1 MDIETRFSG
10 KEDYAKHL
18 VRRSNGEVTVDGLYP
33 EKAPGQFMV
42 RVRIPGGRITLAQ
55 ASALADFA
63 EEHADGEWHVDTREN
78 IEFHGVTTDHVVP
91 LVEAIET
98 IGLTTRG
105 SCGDTVR
112 NIVVGAESLVFDT
125 TGRALDLQSIAEK
138 LSRRFAGNPEFETL
152 PRKFKIGFFSAD
164 DLEPLHRINDLGF
177 LEERHES
184 GPSTLSVY
192 VGGGLGREPRLAD
205 LFFAHVP
212 ADVTTLYELIVAAI
226 GVFHDLGDRK
236 NRAQARFKFVLE
248 KLGAQQVRELILER
262 WNAPSVVN
270 VRPIEDPAISGHA
283 LATGVASHGSHLQAD
298 GRYRVFVP
306 LIAGDLTSDVARLIV
321 AAARHANAEA
331 LILGTRQNIAIVDVP
346 AQNVSAL
353 QRELAEIGLAP
364 EGWNGPRDIVACP
377 GSAQCRKAY
386 LETRNFARELAEAL
400 DASSAP
406 AWAKRLR
413 IGLSGCPNACTQPH
427 IQELGFRGQVGV
439 VNGKKR
445 QGFDF
450 LLGGQLL
457 GGTRIGEQVARYLS
471 ADDVIAVSVATV
483 ELFAEQGSERESFRE
498 LIARAGI
505 ERFARA
511 LRLRVKLDY
520 GHWEDRVARDSSP
533 ELEGTTFGP
542 GSPDE
547 ALAKS
552 GGPSHELSPREILAW
567 ALKTYGDDLL
577 VTSALNAGGVL
588 LGRWLSELAPR
599 HPIFFIDTGKH
610 FPQTLAYRDAL
621 IRDHG
626 INLITVS
633 HGLGEGEFAERY
645 GSELWKRDSDLCCAI
660 RKVEVLGR
668 LRKGK
673 RAWLSGLRREQGGER
688 AQTPVFELEQD
699 GVAKISPLATLTRE
713 IIDAHLFAFG
723 IPQHP
728 LREQGYAS
736 IGCEPCTQA
745 AQGRERDGRWAGS
758 GKTECGLHTKWT
770 RRIDKTPQ
778 EDTSKLAKAGETGIG
793 V

>member
-18 VRRSNGEVTVDGLYP
+18 VRRSNGEITVDGLYP
-33 EKAPGQFMV
+33 EKAPGQYMV
-42 RVRIPGGRITLAQ
+42 RVRIVGGRITLAQ

-63 EEHADGEWHVDTREN
+63 EEYADGEWHVDTREN
-78 IEFHGVTTDHVVP
+78 IELHGVTHENVVP

-112 NIVVGAESLVFDT
+112 NFVVGAEALHFDT

-184 GPSTLSVY
+184 GPSTLAVY

-205 LFFAHVP
+205 LFFSNVP
-212 ADVTTLYELIVAAI
+212 ADVTTLYELIVAAVS
-226 GVFHDLGDRK
+226 VFNELGERK

-248 KLGAQQVRELILER
+248 KLGAQRVRELILAR
-262 WNAPSVVN
+262 WNPPSTVNTRTVDAAAQHAAPLQ
-270 VRPIEDPAISGHA
+270 GK
-283 LATGVASHGSHLQAD
+283 HGIHVQND

-306 LIAGDLTSDVARLIV
+306 LIAGDVTSDLARLIV
-321 AAARHANAEA
+321 AAARHAGAGA
-331 LILGTRQNIAIVDVP
+331 LALGTRQNIAIVDVP
-346 AQNVSAL
+346 AQNVDAL
-353 QRELAEIGLAP
+353 GRELAQIGLAP

-386 LETRNFARELAEAL
+386 LETRNFAHELAAAL
-400 DASSAP
+400 DASKAP

-439 VNGKKR
+439 VNGRKR
-445 QGFDF
+445 QGFDL

-457 GGTRIGEQVARYLS
+457 DQTRIGEQVARFLS
-471 ADDVIAVSVATV
+471 ADEVIAVSVAAV
-483 ELFAEQGSERESFRE
+483 ELFAELGSEGEPFRE
-498 LIARAGI
+498 LLGRIGV

-511 LRLRVKLDY
+511 LSLRVKLEY
-520 GHWEDRVARDSSP
+520 GHWEPGVAAQHAAP
-533 ELEGTTFGP
+533 LQGP
-542 GSPDE
+542 
-547 ALAKS
+547 A
-552 GGPSHELSPREILAW
+552 PSLSPREILAW
-567 ALKTYGDDLL
+567 ALKQYGDDLL

-610 FPQTLAYRDAL
+610 FAETLAYRDTL
-621 IRDHG
+621 IREHG
-626 INLITVS
+626 LNIVTVS
-633 HGLGEGEFAERY
+633 HGLGEAALAERY
-645 GSELWKRDSDLCCAI
+645 GSELWKRDADLCCAI

-673 RAWLSGLRREQGGER
+673 RAWISALRREQGGER
-688 AQTPVFELEQD
+688 ANTPVFELEQD
-699 GVAKISPLATLTRE
+699 GVAKISPLAGLTRE
-713 IIDAHLFAFG
+713 LIDAHLFAYG

-728 LREQGYAS
+728 LRDLGYAS

-745 AQGRERDGRWAGS
+745 TRGGERDGRWAGS
-758 GKTECGLHTKWT
+758 AKTECGLHTKWT
-770 RRIDKTPQ
+770 RRIEKAPQ
-778 EDTSKLAKAGETGIG
+778 EDTSKLAKA
-793 V
+793 

>member
-1 MDIETRFSG
+1 MEHDQRFSG

-18 VRRSNGEVTVDGLYP
+18 VKRSNGEVTVDGLYP

-42 RVRIPGGRITLAQ
+42 RVRIPGGRITLTQ

-63 EEHADGEWHVDTREN
+63 ELYADGEWHVDTREN
-78 IEFHGVTTDHVVP
+78 VELHGVTTENVVP

-98 IGLTTRG
+98 VGLTTRG

-112 NIVVGAESLVFDT
+112 NFVVGAEALLFDT
-125 TGRALDLQSIAEK
+125 TGRALDLQSLAEK

-184 GPSTLSVY
+184 GPSTLAVY

-205 LFFAHVP
+205 LFFSNVP
-212 ADVTTLYELIVAAI
+212 ADVTTLYELIVAAV
-226 GVFHDLGDRK
+226 GVFNDLGDRK
-236 NRAQARFKFVLE
+236 NRAQARFKFVLD
-248 KLGAQQVRELILER
+248 KFGAQRVRELILER
-262 WNAPSVVN
+262 WNAPGVVN
-270 VRPIEDPAISGHA
+270 TRPTDERAQHA
-283 LATGVASHGSHLQAD
+283 APLLGAHGIHLQAD

-306 LIAGDLTSDVARLIV
+306 LIAGDLTSDIARLIV
-321 AAARHANAEA
+321 TAARHSGAEA
-331 LILGTRQNIAIVDVP
+331 LVLGTRQNIAIVDVP
-346 AQNVSAL
+346 AQNVASL

-364 EGWNGPRDIVACP
+364 EGWNGPRDVVACP

-386 LETRNFARELAEAL
+386 LETREFAHELADAL
-400 DASSAP
+400 DASNAP

-439 VNGKKR
+439 VSGKKR

-471 ADDVIAVSVATV
+471 ADEVIAVSVASA
-483 ELFAEQGSERESFRE
+483 ELFAELGSENEPFRD
-498 LIARAGI
+498 LLKRVGV
-505 ERFARA
+505 ERFAHA
-511 LRLRVKLDY
+511 LSLRVKLDY
-520 GHWEDRVARDSSP
+520 GHWSIDVGARHAAP
-533 ELEGTTFGP
+533 LQGP
-542 GSPDE
+542 AAS
-547 ALAKS
+547 LT
-552 GGPSHELSPREILAW
+552 PREILAW

-599 HPIFFIDTGKH
+599 HPIYFIDTGKH
-610 FPQTLAYRDAL
+610 FAHTLAYRDAL
-621 IRDHG
+621 ARDHG
-626 INLITVS
+626 LNIVTVS
-633 HGLGEGEFAERY
+633 HGLGETELSARY
-645 GSELWKRDSDLCCAI
+645 GHELWKRDADLCCSV

-673 RAWLSGLRREQGGER
+673 RAWISALRREQGGER

-699 GVAKISPLATLTRE
+699 GVAKISPLAALTRE
-713 IIDAHLFAFG
+713 QIDAHLIAFG

-728 LREQGYAS
+728 LREQGFTS
-736 IGCEPCTQA
+736 IGCEPCTHA
-745 AQGRERDGRWAGS
+745 ATGSERDGRWSGT

-770 RRIDKTPQ
+770 SRIRARSVSDGAVV
-778 EDTSKLAKAGETGIG
+778 EDTSKLAKATD
-793 V
+793 

>member
-1 MDIETRFSG
+1 MEREQRFGG

-18 VRRSNGEVTVDGLYP
+18 VKRSNGEVTVDGLYP

-42 RVRIPGGRITLAQ
+42 RVRIPGGRVTLAQ
-55 ASALADFA
+55 ARALADFS
-63 EEHADGEWHVDTREN
+63 ELYADGEWHVDTREN
-78 IEFHGVTTDHVVP
+78 IELHGVTTENVVP

-98 IGLTTRG
+98 VGLTTRG

-112 NIVVGAESLVFDT
+112 NFVVGAESLLFDT

-205 LFFAHVP
+205 LFFANVP
-212 ADVTTLYELIVAAI
+212 ADIATLYDLIVAAV
-226 GVFHDLGDRK
+226 GVFHDTGDRK
-236 NRAQARFKFVLE
+236 NRSQARFKFVLD
-248 KLGAQQVRELILER
+248 KLGAQRVRELILAR
-262 WNAPSVVN
+262 WNAPGTVDT
-270 VRPIEDPAISGHA
+270 RPTESAPELPGHLSA
-283 LATGVASHGSHLQAD
+283 NGIHLQND

-306 LIAGDLTSDVARLIV
+306 LIAGDLTSDIARLV
-321 AAARHANAEA
+321 TAAASHAGAEG
-331 LILGTRQNIAIVDVP
+331 IVLGTRQNIAIVDVP
-346 AQNVSAL
+346 AQNVAAL
-353 QRELAEIGLAP
+353 RAELTEIGLAP

-377 GSAQCRKAY
+377 GSEQCRKAY
-386 LETRNFARELAEAL
+386 LETRNFAHELADAL

-450 LLGGQLL
+450 LLGGRLL

-471 ADDVIAVSVATV
+471 ADEVIAVSVASA
-483 ELFAEQGSERESFRE
+483 ELFGELGSEGESFRE
-498 LIARAGI
+498 LLERIGV

-511 LRLRVKLDY
+511 LSLRVKLDY
-520 GHWEDRVARDSSP
+520 GHWEEVGEDVP
-533 ELEGTTFGP
+533 PLE
-542 GSPDE
+542 
-547 ALAKS
+547 A
-552 GGPSHELSPREILAW
+552 LSPREILAW

-610 FPQTLAYRDAL
+610 FAQTLAYRDAL
-621 IRDHG
+621 IKEYGLNIVSVDHG
-626 INLITVS
+626 LS
-633 HGLGEGEFAERY
+633 EAEFTERF
-645 GSELWKRDSDLCCAI
+645 GSELWKRDADLCCGI
-660 RKVEVLGR
+660 RKVEVLSK

-688 AQTPVFELEQD
+688 TQTQVLQLEND
-699 GVAKISPLATLTRE
+699 GVAKISPLASLTRE
-713 IIDAHLFAFG
+713 QIDAQLVAYG

-728 LREQGYAS
+728 LHEQGYTS

-745 AQGRERDGRWAGS
+745 PAGGSERAGRWAGS

-770 RRIDKTPQ
+770 RRIEKIEQ
-778 EDTSKLAKAGETGIG
+778 EDTSKLAKA
-793 V
+793 

>member
-1 MDIETRFSG
+1 MEPEQRFSG

-55 ASALADFA
+55 SSALADFA
-63 EEHADGEWHVDTREN
+63 EQFADGEWHVDTREN
-78 IEFHGVTTDHVVP
+78 IEFHGVTTEHVVP

-205 LFFAHVP
+205 LFFSNVP
-212 ADVTTLYELIVAAI
+212 ADVTTLYELIVAAL

-236 NRAQARFKFVLE
+236 NRAQARFKFVLA
-248 KLGAQQVRELILER
+248 KLGAQRVRELILAR
-262 WNAPSVVN
+262 WNAPGTVD
-270 VRPIEDPAISGHA
+270 VRSTQDTAVSGGV
-283 LATGVASHGSHLQAD
+283 LATGVASHGIHLQAD

-306 LIAGDLTSDVARLIV
+306 LIAGDLASNVARLIV
-321 AAARHANAEA
+321 AAARHAGAEA
-331 LILGTRQNIAIVDVP
+331 LVLGTRQNIAIVDVP
-346 AQNVSAL
+346 AQNVRAL
-353 QRELAEIGLAP
+353 QRELAEIGFAP
-364 EGWNGPRDIVACP
+364 EGWNGPRDVVACP

-386 LETRNFARELAEAL
+386 LETRNFAHELADAL

-406 AWAKRLR
+406 VWAKRLR
-413 IGLSGCPNACTQPH
+413 IDLSGCPNACTQPH

-471 ADDVIAVSVATV
+471 ADELIAVSVATV
-483 ELFAEQGSERESFRE
+483 ELFAELGSEGESFRE
-498 LIARAGI
+498 LIARVGI
-505 ERFARA
+505 ERFART
-511 LRLRVKLDY
+511 LSLRVKLDY
-520 GHWEDRVARDSSP
+520 GHWEDAFLGARHASPLQGPEDS
-533 ELEGTTFGP
+533 
-542 GSPDE
+542 
-547 ALAKS
+547 
-552 GGPSHELSPREILAW
+552 LSPREILAW

-599 HPIFFIDTGKH
+599 HPIYFIDTGKH
-610 FPQTLAYRDAL
+610 FAQTLAYRDAL

-626 INLITVS
+626 VNLVTVS
-633 HGLGEGEFAERY
+633 HELGEAEFGDRY
-645 GSELWKRDSDLCCAI
+645 GSDLWKRDSDLCCGI
-660 RKVEVLGR
+660 RKVEVLTK
-668 LRKGK
+668 LRQGK
-673 RAWLSGLRREQGGER
+673 RAWLSGLRREQGGAR
-688 AQTPVFELEQD
+688 AKTPVVEIESD

-713 IIDAHLFAFG
+713 IIDAHLFAYG

-728 LREQGYAS
+728 LREAGYAS

-745 AQGRERDGRWAGS
+745 SQGGERDGRWAGS

-770 RRIDKTPQ
+770 RRIEKTLQ
-778 EDTSKLAKAGETGIG
+778 EDTSKLAKAGETGVG

>member
-1 MDIETRFSG
+1 MEREQRFSG

-18 VRRSNGEVTVDGLYP
+18 VKRRNGEVTVDGLYP

-63 EEHADGEWHVDTREN
+63 EQYADGEWHVDTREN
-78 IEFHGVTTDHVVP
+78 IELHGVTTESVVP

-98 IGLTTRG
+98 VGLTTRG

-112 NIVVGAESLVFDT
+112 NFVVGAEALLFDT

-152 PRKFKIGFFSAD
+152 PRKFKVGFFSAD
-164 DLEPLHRINDLGF
+164 DIEPLHRINDLGF

-184 GPSTLSVY
+184 GPSTLAVY

-205 LFFAHVP
+205 LFFSNVP
-212 ADVTTLYELIVAAI
+212 ADVATLHELIVAAV

-248 KLGAQQVRELILER
+248 KLGAQRVRDLILAR
-262 WNAPSVVN
+262 WNAPGVVD
-270 VRPIEDPAISGHA
+270 VRPTQDPAVSGGV
-283 LATGVASHGSHLQAD
+283 LATGFASHGIHLQAD

-321 AAARHANAEA
+321 AAARHGGAEA
-331 LILGTRQNIAIVDVP
+331 LVLGTRQNIAIVDVP

-353 QRELAEIGLAP
+353 QRELTEIGFAP
-364 EGWNGPRDIVACP
+364 EGWNGPRDVVACP

-386 LETRNFARELAEAL
+386 LETRDFAHELADAL

-471 ADDVIAVSVATV
+471 ADEVLAVSVASA
-483 ELFAEQGSERESFRE
+483 ELFAELGNENEPFRE
-498 LIARAGI
+498 LLERISV
-505 ERFARA
+505 ERFART
-511 LRLRVKLDY
+511 LSLRVRLDY
-520 GHWEDRVARDSSP
+520 GHWDDAFAGAQHAAPLQGPEDS
-533 ELEGTTFGP
+533 
-542 GSPDE
+542 
-547 ALAKS
+547 
-552 GGPSHELSPREILAW
+552 LSPREILAW
-567 ALKTYGDDLL
+567 ALKTYGGDLL

-610 FPQTLAYRDAL
+610 FAQTLAYRDAL
-621 IRDHG
+621 IREHG
-626 INLITVS
+626 LNIVTVS
-633 HGLGEGEFAERY
+633 HGLGEAEFAERY
-645 GSELWKRDSDLCCAI
+645 GSELWKRDSDLCCGI
-660 RKVEVLGR
+660 RKVEVLSR

-673 RAWLSGLRREQGGER
+673 RAWISALRREQGAER
-688 AQTPVFELEQD
+688 AQTPEFELESD
-699 GVAKISPLATLTRE
+699 GVAKVSPLAHLTRE
-713 IIDAHLFAFG
+713 VIDAHLFTYG

-728 LREQGYAS
+728 LREQGFSS

-745 AQGRERDGRWAGS
+745 ATGGEREGRWSGS

-770 RRIDKTPQ
+770 SKVRARSVSEGTVV
-778 EDTSKLAKAGETGIG
+778 EDTSKLAKA
-793 V
+793 

>member
-1 MDIETRFSG
+1 MEIETRFSG

-78 IEFHGVTTDHVVP
+78 IEFHGVTTEHVVP

-205 LFFAHVP
+205 LFFANVP

-331 LILGTRQNIAIVDVP
+331 LVLGTRQNIAIVDVP

-471 ADDVIAVSVATV
+471 ADEVIAVSVATV
-483 ELFAEQGSERESFRE
+483 ELFAEQGSARESFRE
-498 LIARAGI
+498 LIARVGI
-505 ERFARA
+505 ERFTRA
-511 LRLRVKLDY
+511 LSARVRLEY
-520 GHWEDRVARDSSP
+520 GHWDLTEETPTEPDS
-533 ELEGTTFGP
+533 
-542 GSPDE
+542 
-547 ALAKS
+547 ALA
-552 GGPSHELSPREILAW
+552 PREILAW

-610 FPQTLAYRDAL
+610 FPQTLAYRDEL
-621 IRDHG
+621 IAFHG
-626 INLITVS
+626 LNIITVS
-633 HGLGEGEFAERY
+633 HGLGEAEFSDRY
-645 GSELWKRDSDLCCAI
+645 GHELWKRDADLCCGI

-673 RAWLSGLRREQGGER
+673 RAWISALRREQGGER

-713 IIDAHLFAFG
+713 IIDAHLFAYG

-745 AQGRERDGRWAGS
+745 TQGSERDGRWAGS
-758 GKTECGLHTKWT
+758 GKTECGLHTNWT